1 MKTIP
6 TRERIL
12 GALWGAVVG
21 DALGV
26 PVEFKDREQL
36 RLHPVSD
43 FLEYGTHSQPRGT
56 WSDDTSLALCTME
69 SLLRGFDTADMG
81 RRFVDW
87 LQRGKW
93 TPHGKV
99 FDIGLSTSAAIK
111 RLASGTPAEQAGATD
126 PDSNGNGSLMRMLP
140 VALYFATHPP
150 RQILDAAHRASVITH
165 GHARALMACGYYSLL
180 VAQLLHGRSMAEAGA
195 AITPIFRRE
204 YELPPF
210 ASERAHFNLLL
221 DGTLAAQPERVIR
234 SSGYVMDTLIASIWC
249 LHHAQSFEDAALR
262 AVNLG
267 GDTDTTGT
275 VAGGLA
281 GVMFGRAAIP
291 RHWCRL
297 VARALELDRLFETF
311 TDTLIQPSGHYDP
324 AAAWKR

>member
-6 TRERIL
+6 ARERIL

-26 PVEFKDREQL
+26 PVEFKDREAL

-43 FLEYGTHSQPRGT
+43 LLEFGTHGQPKGT
-56 WSDDTSLALCTME
+56 WSDDTSLALCTIE

-99 FDIGLSTSAAIK
+99 FDIGLSTNAAIT
-111 RLASGTPAEQAGATD
+111 RLASGTPPEQAGATD
-126 PDSNGNGSLMRMLP
+126 PQSNGNGSLMRLLP
-140 VALYFATHPP
+140 VALYFAGHPP
-150 RQILDAAHRASVITH
+150 RQILDAAHRASAITH
-165 GHARALMACGYYSLL
+165 AHARTLMACGYYSL
-180 VAQLLHGRSMAEAGA
+180 VAAQLLHGRSPAEAEA
-195 AITPIFRRE
+195 AAVPVFRRE

-221 DGTLAAQPERVIR
+221 NGTLAVQPEHAIR
-234 SSGYVMDTLIASIWC
+234 SSGYVMDTLTATLWC
-249 LHHAQSFEDAALR
+249 LHRAQTFDEAVLR

-275 VAGGLA
+275 VTGGLA
-281 GVMFGRAAIP
+281 GLMYGRAAIP

-297 VARALELDRLFETF
+297 VARSLELDRLFETF
-311 TDTLIQPSGHYDP
+311 TDSLTRPGGYYDP
-324 AAAWKR
+324 ALEWKG